1 MSILK
6 TRSRFLLASAFALA
20 ILPLVIG
27 RENYLLFPL
36 SLVGIYIVVNS
47 GLDVVYGYCGQISI
61 GQAGF
66 YAIGAYG
73 SALMSLHLEIPVFV
87 SIPTAAL
94 LASLA
99 GTLIAIP
106 SVKLEHHFL
115 AMVTIGFGEI
125 VRLILTN
132 GGGFTGGPDGIRAIP
147 SLKIGPWNFETN
159 TSYFYLVWGIVLL
172 VLIIKQRLVV
182 SRVGRAFVAIREN
195 PLASRSFGINNEFY
209 KVLAFTVGAFFAGLG
224 GALYA
229 HLIRFV
235 SPESFSLEK
244 SVSFLTM
251 VLLGGAG
258 SLLGPIFGTTI
269 VFFLFEYLQVFGQAQ
284 MAIYGLM
291 IICVLFFMPRGLI
304 GKLREHFPNLRKF
317 I

>member
-1 MSILK
+1 M
-6 TRSRFLLASAFALA
+6 
-20 ILPLVIG
+20 LPLVIG
-27 RENYLLFPL
+27 SESYLLFPL
-36 SLVGIYIVVNS
+36 SLVGIYIIVNS

-73 SALMSLHLEIPVFV
+73 SALMSLHLELPVFV
-87 SIPTAAL
+87 SIPIAAL
-94 LASLA
+94 LASFA
-99 GTLIAIP
+99 GALIAIP

-125 VRLILTN
+125 VRLILMN
-132 GGGFTGGPDGIRAIP
+132 GGSFTGGPDGIRAIP
-147 SLKIGPWNFETN
+147 SLKIGTWNLDTN
-159 TSYFYLVWGIVLL
+159 ISYFYLIWGMVLL
-172 VLIIKQRLVV
+172 VLMIKQRLVV
-182 SRVGRAFVAIREN
+182 SRIGRAFIAIREN
-195 PLASRSFGINNEFY
+195 PLASQSFGINNEFY
-209 KVLAFTVGAFFAGLG
+209 KVLAFTTGAFFAGLG

-229 HLIRFV
+229 HLIRFI
-235 SPESFSLEK
+235 SPESFSLEQ

-251 VLLGGAG
+251 VLLGGSG
-258 SLLGPIFGTTI
+258 SLLGPVFGTAI

-304 GKLREHFPNLRKF
+304 GKLREYFPNLRRF

>member
-1 MSILK
+1 MLP
-6 TRSRFLLASAFALA
+6 LA
-20 ILPLVIG
+20 IGP
-27 RENYLLFPL
+27 ESYLLFPL
-36 SLVGIYIVVNS
+36 SLVGIYIIVNS

-73 SALMSLHLEIPVFV
+73 SALMSLHLELPVFV

-94 LASLA
+94 LASLVGA
-99 GTLIAIP
+99 LIAIP

-125 VRLILTN
+125 VRLILMN
-132 GGGFTGGPDGIRAIP
+132 GGGVTGGPDGIRAIP
-147 SLKIGPWNFETN
+147 PLKIGAWYFDTN
-159 TSYFYLVWGIVLL
+159 TSYFYLVWGMVLL
-172 VLIIKQRLVV
+172 VLVIKNRLVV
-182 SRVGRAFVAIREN
+182 SRVGRAFIAIREN
-195 PLASRSFGINNEFY
+195 PLASRSFGINNAFY
-209 KVLAFTVGAFFAGLG
+209 KVLAFTAGAFFAGLG

-229 HLIRFV
+229 HLIRFI
-235 SPESFSLEK
+235 SPESFSLEQ

-258 SLLGPIFGTTI
+258 SLLGPVFGTAI

-304 GKLREHFPNLRKF
+304 GKLREYFPNLRRF